1 MALEDFAVSTSVRV
15 GGAQVANAA
24 VVVRVA
30 VPVEEGPAPR
40 PGS

>member
-1 MALEDFAVSTSVRV
+1 MALEDFAVSASVGV
-15 GGAQVANAA
+15 GGAQVVDAA

-30 VPVEEGPAPR
+30 VPVEEGLAPR